1 MGGDGGG
8 AGMSLE
14 EAKAV
19 LERAGV
25 GKKDSK
31 SSKKEKKEKK
41 EKKKSKKSKKEK
53 KDGKK
58 KDKKRKRDR
67 RSDSDS
73 DSDSDSGSDDDG
85 GRRWKSGVD
94 SGKAPAKGKD
104 KKSKKDSS
112 SSAWGPPPGPDF
124 KPEPISEDD
133 YFMKNHEFA
142 AWLKHVH
149 KTYFTDLLAEKA
161 RALFK
166 DFVERWNK
174 SELPRSFYVDGVTV
188 TGRR

>member
-31 SSKKEKKEKK
+31 SSKKEKKERK

>member
-41 EKKKSKKSKKEK
+41 KSKKSKKEK

-67 RSDSDS
+67 RSDSD
-73 DSDSDSGSDDDG
+73 SDDDG

-142 AWLKHVH
+142 TWLKHVH

-166 DFVERWNK
+166 DFVKSWNK

>member
-31 SSKKEKKEKK
+31 SSKKK

-73 DSDSDSGSDDDG
+73 DSDTDS

-166 DFVERWNK
+166 DFVKSWNK

>member
-31 SSKKEKKEKK
+31 SSKKE
-41 EKKKSKKSKKEK
+41 
-53 KDGKK
+53 K

-94 SGKAPAKGKD
+94 SGKAPAKGTD

-142 AWLKHVH
+142 TWLKHVH

-166 DFVERWNK
+166 DFVKSWNK

>member
-31 SSKKEKKEKK
+31 SSKKEKKKD
-41 EKKKSKKSKKEK
+41 KKSKKSKKEK

-73 DSDSDSGSDDDG
+73 DSDSGSGSDDDG

-142 AWLKHVH
+142 TWLKHVH

-166 DFVERWNK
+166 DFVKSWNK

>member
-31 SSKKEKKEKK
+31 SSKKEKKK
-41 EKKKSKKSKKEK
+41 EKKSKKSKKEK

-73 DSDSDSGSDDDG
+73 DSDSDSVSDDDG

-142 AWLKHVH
+142 TWLKHVH

-166 DFVERWNK
+166 DFVERWNGGA
-174 SELPRSFYVDGVTV
+174 LPRSFYVDGVTV

>member
-31 SSKKEKKEKK
+31 SSKKEKKD
-41 EKKKSKKSKKEK
+41 KKKSKKSKKEK

-67 RSDSDS
+67 RSDTDS
-73 DSDSDSGSDDDG
+73 DSDSDSDDDG

-166 DFVERWNK
+166 DFVKEWNK

>member
-41 EKKKSKKSKKEK
+41 EKKKSKKSKKKK

>member
-41 EKKKSKKSKKEK
+41 KSKKSKKEK

-67 RSDSDS
+67 RSDTDSDS
-73 DSDSDSGSDDDG
+73 DSDSDSDDDG

-166 DFVERWNK
+166 DFVERWNR
-174 SELPRSFYVDGVTV
+174 SEWPRSVYVDGGTV

>member
-73 DSDSDSGSDDDG
+73 DSDSDSVSDDDG
-85 GRRWKSGVD
+85 GRRWNSGVD

-142 AWLKHVH
+142 TWLKHVH

-166 DFVERWNK
+166 DFVERWNGGA
-174 SELPRSFYVDGVTV
+174 LPRSFYVDGVTV